1 VNLLIVTLVTPSLAS
16 EGIFLNISSARKVVT
31 ELQYGDVV
39 KQRLFICQQQYSTSK
54 SINTTN
60 ETLIIGLNKDK
71 VVLTGVSEEFEKR
84 LLDTNKQ
91 LIAEKESKP
100 SRFVWYGVGFITA
113 VILGLVG
120 AFLVAK

>member
-1 VNLLIVTLVTPSLAS
+1 
-16 EGIFLNISSARKVVT
+16 
-31 ELQYGDVV
+31 
-39 KQRLFICQQQYSTSK
+39 
-54 SINTTN
+54 
-60 ETLIIGLNKDK
+60 
-71 VVLTGVSEEFEKR
+71 
-84 LLDTNKQ
+84 